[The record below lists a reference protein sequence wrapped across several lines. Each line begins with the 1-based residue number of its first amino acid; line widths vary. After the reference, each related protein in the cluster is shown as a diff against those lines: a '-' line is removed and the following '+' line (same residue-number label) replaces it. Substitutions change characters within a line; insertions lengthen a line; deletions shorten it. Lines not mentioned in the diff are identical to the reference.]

1 MFFTCIG
8 AGFQLSF
15 VPIEFLRTSC
25 GKPSWSLAVAGSA
38 IRIFEYSKLKL
49 FVQIGVAMI
58 NSVTGVSI
66 ARRSFRFSGT
76 VGTINV
82 EVSA

>member
-1 MFFTCIG
+1 MFSTCIG
-8 AGFQLSF
+8 PGFQLSF

-38 IRIFEYSKLKL
+38 IRIFRYSKLKL
-49 FVQIGVAMI
+49 FVQISVAMI
-58 NSVTGVSI
+58 NSATGDSLQGGVFGSP
-66 ARRSFRFSGT
+66 ALWELL
-76 VGTINV
+76 NV